1 MTFAVLVYLS
11 GALAIRVMWERG
23 RISEGSLTYRAV
35 LFIYRP
41 LEHLSASSPTFSQ
54 AFKACVDVLV
64 PENKDGDYAAGSGRS
79 PER

>member
-1 MTFAVLVYLS
+1 
-11 GALAIRVMWERG
+11 MWERG